1 LKIEDNMINKFI
13 KVTFVV
19 VFAVIAGYGVYLSE
33 RKNILVSD
41 LVNTNVLALADPESG
56 STCQGGG
63 LANTKCPIWHITY
76 SSSFSGPDITCD
88 TGGTYKCHA
97 GTCPHG
103 K

>member
-1 LKIEDNMINKFI
+1 MINKFI

-76 SSSFSGPDITCD
+76 SSSFSRPDITCD